1 MTDAAAPTGREF
13 RIGPIFTRSW
23 SIYAANFVI
32 FTLVAIVVAL
42 PHQFGGD
49 AETVA
54 GGVRSFVAAILG
66 VILEFVGQAVILY
79 GAFQAMRGRPVMIG
93 DAVRRGFAR
102 FWSIV
107 GVSILVSL
115 GIFVGL
121 ILFII
126 PGVILALRWAVALP
140 ACVVENLGPL
150 ASMRRSADLTKGHRW
165 QILGITVLIIVV
177 FIIAFIIIGVLVG
190 LGVVAAPE
198 GLGRLVLAGI
208 VTVIVTGI
216 ITAYF
221 NVVAAMIYHDLRVAK
236 EGVGTEE
243 IAAVFD

>member
-1 MTDAAAPTGREF
+1 MTDTVAPSGREF
-13 RIGPIFTRSW
+13 RIGPIFSRSW
-23 SIYAANFVI
+23 SIYAANFVA
-32 FTLVAIVVAL
+32 FTLVAIVIAL
-42 PHQFGGD
+42 PHQLGGD
-49 AETVA
+49 AQTLA
-54 GGVRSFVAAILG
+54 GALRSFVAAIVG

-79 GAFQAMRGRPVMIG
+79 GAFQAMRGRPVIIG

-121 ILFII
+121 IFFII
-126 PGVILALRWAVALP
+126 PGIMLALRWAVALP
-140 ACVVENLGPL
+140 ACVVENVGPL
-150 ASMRRSADLTKGHRW
+150 AAMRRSAELTKGHRW
-165 QILGITVLIIVV
+165 KIFGIFVLIMVV
-177 FIIAFIIIGVLVG
+177 FFVAFAIIGVLAA

-198 GLGRLVLAGI
+198 GIGRLVLAGI
-208 VTVIVTGI
+208 ITVIVTGI
-216 ITAYF
+216 VTAYF

>member
-1 MTDAAAPTGREF
+1 MTDTTAPTGREF

-23 SIYAANFVI
+23 SIYAANFVA
-32 FTLVAIVVAL
+32 FTLVAIVIAL
-42 PHQFGGD
+42 PQQFGGD

-54 GGVRSFVAAILG
+54 GALRSFVAAIVG

-79 GAFQAMRGRPVMIG
+79 GAFQAMRGRPVIIG

-126 PGVILALRWAVALP
+126 PGIILALRWGVALP

-150 ASMRRSADLTKGHRW
+150 AAMRRSAALTKGHRW
-165 QILGITVLIIVV
+165 QIFGMFALIIVV
-177 FIIAFIIIGVLVG
+177 ALVALIVIGALVG
-190 LGVVAAPE
+190 MGLVAAPE
-198 GLGRLVLAGI
+198 SLGGLVLAGI
-208 VTVIVTGI
+208 VTVIVTAI

-236 EGVGTEE
+236 EGVGTEQ